1 MGKTAKWLATWAMA
15 GMILAGP
22 ALAIETAAQ
31 SNRAPMLRQ
40 NPIGELQILQNR
52 QDRRDFQFQQKLY
65 REQDRQ
71 VVPLQQPPRLRVPK
85 MRSDCPIDI
94 TGNAAIGGGDCQ

>member
-1 MGKTAKWLATWAMA
+1 MATWAVA
-15 GMILAGP
+15 GIVLAGTGP
-22 ALAIETAAQ
+22 ALAVGLTVQ
-31 SNRAPMLRQ
+31 SAR
-40 NPIGELQILQNR
+40 NPALPGELQILRNQQNR
-52 QDRRDFQFQQKLY
+52 SDFQFQQKIY

-94 TGNAAIGGGDCQ
+94 TGNAAIGGGDCR